1 MQRLKG
7 EFACGGFGCFWSVQ
21 DTFGFCLD
29 LQFVFTECTCGGG
42 WRLSLPVGEDGIGSS
57 HSQCSGDQSIGD
69 TSKPHKSSCLQPTR
83 EDFNYQGEYPNCY
96 ISQLPGVN
104 TWQFQSLLFRLS
116 HLFKTS
122 VFSESFPFISSQD
135 QSTWRRSNFKRGV
148 VVFASSFKIIGCS

>member
-1 MQRLKG
+1 MLLVG
-7 EFACGGFGCFWSVQ
+7 SGYFWVLPGSAV
-21 DTFGFCLD
+21 CW
-29 LQFVFTECTCGGG
+29 TECTCGGG

-83 EDFNYQGEYPNCY
+83 EDFNHQGENLNCY
-96 ISQLPGVN
+96 FSHSPGVK
-104 TWQFQSLLFRLS
+104 TWQFQSLLFRPF
-116 HLFKTS
+116 FKTS